1 MVIAPATGFGDF
13 SGALLVGNFG
23 DGKINA
29 FNATTGV
36 QLGTLSQSPGRP
48 LVIDGLWGLHFGN
61 GTAGTTTSLYYAAGP
76 DNETHGLFG
85 KITANPEGTN
95 PVTAVLTN
103 GNLNITGSRDNDFVI
118 VNLVQNK
125 QTIKVHAG
133 GEVIGTF
140 AASSVMSIEFHGFSG
155 HDVFVV
161 HPLITA
167 PTLADGGADND
178 VIVDGGGN
186 DIILGNAGNDV
197 LVGRKGNDIL
207 IGGIGR
213 DVLVGAGG
221 EDLLIGGSTTYDTNA
236 AMLKQIQTAWISTAP
251 FATRVA
257 NLRAGAGGVPKL
269 DATTVLDD
277 GVRDT
282 LVGGPGLDW
291 FFATGADHVAG
302 KKKAGALN

>member
-1 MVIAPATGFGDF
+1 
-13 SGALLVGNFG
+13 
-23 DGKINA
+23 
-29 FNATTGV
+29 
-36 QLGTLSQSPGRP
+36 
-48 LVIDGLWGLHFGN
+48 
-61 GTAGTTTSLYYAAGP
+61 
-76 DNETHGLFG
+76 
-85 KITANPEGTN
+85 
-95 PVTAVLTN
+95 
-103 GNLNITGSRDNDFVI
+103 
-118 VNLVQNK
+118 
-125 QTIKVHAG
+125 
-133 GEVIGTF
+133 
-140 AASSVMSIEFHGFSG
+140 
-155 HDVFVV
+155 
-161 HPLITA
+161 
-167 PTLADGGADND
+167 LADGGADND